1 MTVHEVRLVRRGITA
16 GAARIV
22 NDGLVPDLTGLP
34 SKFYPREEGWWAVMA
49 WFGKGVTPPADRKEV
64 SKDFVF
70 QVVFIEGE

>member
-1 MTVHEVRLVRRGITA
+1 
-16 GAARIV
+16 
-22 NDGLVPDLTGLP
+22 
-34 SKFYPREEGWWAVMA
+34 MA